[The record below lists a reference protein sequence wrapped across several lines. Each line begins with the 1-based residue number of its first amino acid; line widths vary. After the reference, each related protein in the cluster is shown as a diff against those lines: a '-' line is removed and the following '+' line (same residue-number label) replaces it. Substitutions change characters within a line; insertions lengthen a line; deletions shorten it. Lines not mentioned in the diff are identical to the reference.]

1 MIRSTQNAHIRTIR
15 SLRDDR
21 SLRHRERM
29 FVLEGVRL
37 VTELIQ
43 SRLAVTTVVY
53 DPDVL
58 ANTSAGQ
65 VLLRLI
71 VDQPYSLPASA
82 EVIKSASDTTTPQG
96 VLAVAPWPHLPTG
109 REGVHVICDE
119 IQDPGN
125 MGTIIRS
132 CDAIGVAG
140 IWCTRGCVDVYA
152 PKTVRAS
159 MGSLLRVPMW
169 VDQDWQSITQATAH
183 TRRYAA
189 DATQHSIDYCTVDWC
204 APSTL
209 IIGNEA
215 RGLSQSART
224 LADQFVMIP
233 MRAGIESLNAAMAAT
248 VILFEAQRQLR
259 TQS

>member
-37 VTELIQ
+37 VAELIQ
-43 SRLAVTTVVY
+43 SPLAVTSVVY

-58 ANTSAGQ
+58 ATTSAGQ
-65 VLLRLI
+65 ALLHLI
-71 VDQPYSLPASA
+71 ADQPYSQPASA
-82 EVIKSASDTTTPQG
+82 EVIKSASDTTSPQG
-96 VLAVAPWPHLPTG
+96 VIAVAPWPSLPLQ
-109 REGVHVICDE
+109 REGVYVVCDE

-159 MGSLLRVPMW
+159 MGSLLRVPLW
-169 VDQDWQSITQATAH
+169 VDQDWPSIAQATAQ
-183 TRRYAA
+183 TQRYAA
-189 DATQHSIDYCTVDWC
+189 DAAPQSIDYCAVDWC

-215 RGLSQSART
+215 RGLSPAARA
-224 LADQFVMIP
+224 LADQLVMIP
-233 MRAGIESLNAAMAAT
+233 MRAGIESLNAAMAAS
-248 VILFEAQRQLR
+248 VILFESQRQRR
-259 TQS
+259 TQG

>member
-43 SRLAVTTVVY
+43 SRQAVTSVVY
-53 DPDVL
+53 DPAVL
-58 ANTSAGQ
+58 ATTPAGQ
-65 VLLRLI
+65 ALLDLI

-82 EVIKSASDTTTPQG
+82 EVIKSASDTSSPQG
-96 VLAVAPWPHLPTG
+96 VIAIAPWPSISASSDGLY
-109 REGVHVICDE
+109 VVCDE

-169 VDQDWQSITQATAH
+169 VDQDWSSITHATAQ

-189 DATQHSIDYCTVDWC
+189 DATPQSIDYCATDWC

-215 RGLSQSART
+215 RGLSSAART
-224 LADQFVMIP
+224 LADQLVMIP
-233 MRAGIESLNAAMAAT
+233 MRAGIESLNAAMAAS
-248 VILFEAQRQLR
+248 VVLFEAQRQRR
-259 TQS
+259 TRG

>member
-43 SRLAVTTVVY
+43 SRLTVTAVVY

-58 ANTSAGQ
+58 ATTPAGQ
-65 VLLRLI
+65 ALLELI
-71 VDQPYSLPASA
+71 VDQPYSMPASA

-96 VLAVAPWPHLPTG
+96 VIAMAPWPHFSASG
-109 REGVHVICDE
+109 AGVYVVCDE

-169 VDQDWQSITQATAH
+169 VDQEWSAIAQATSH

-189 DATQHSIDYCTVDWC
+189 DAAPHSIDYCAVDWC

-215 RGLSQSART
+215 RGLSPAART
-224 LADQFVMIP
+224 LAEDLVMIP
-233 MRAGIESLNAAMAAT
+233 MRAGIESLNAAMAAS
-248 VILFEAQRQLR
+248 VILFEAQRQR
-259 TQS
+259 RSRG